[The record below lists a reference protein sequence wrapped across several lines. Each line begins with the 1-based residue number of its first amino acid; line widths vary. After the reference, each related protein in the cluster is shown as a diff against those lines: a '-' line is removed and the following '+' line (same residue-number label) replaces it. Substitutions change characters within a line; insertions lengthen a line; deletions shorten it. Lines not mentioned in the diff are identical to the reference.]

1 MKNFKKIAAVTMAA
15 TMLLGSSLTVA
26 AAGPTG
32 GDSGSGSFEGYV
44 EETSVFSAS
53 VPTNAANVF
62 NFFVDPNG
70 LLEETGYAR
79 LTGKSAADF
88 EGDATLFFTRTPSD
102 TVKEFGKDSEKV
114 TAKNMSSY
122 DVKIEVSAFITG
134 IDGITMA
141 DSDTIGSDVQD
152 PTLYL
157 AIVSGS
163 DKVAVKADEGGLL
176 RGDIVGTPEN
186 FSIQYNTEKGK
197 YEYTQKAADQLTDW
211 ATYDFYLTGA
221 CGGKWTDAQA
231 EATPTVELTWKI
243 TDPNANEAP
252 SIAKTIFNI
261 SAGTAVQIP
270 VDLGAGEKKATGI
283 SKLQFVKNG
292 ATNDVDASNYTL
304 ANGVL
309 TIKATV
315 IDGLMSASAASR
327 DYTITFNDT
336 AKTQVS
342 FTLRKAAAPSI
353 ATTTYTISAGTA
365 LQIPVDLGAGNLAAT
380 GISKLQFE
388 KNGTMNDVDAANYTL
403 ADGVLTIKAT
413 VIDGLMSA
421 SATSRDYI
429 ITFDDAAQ
437 TTVTVTLQK

>member
-15 TMLLGSSLTVA
+15 TMLLGSSLTVL

-176 RGDIVGTPEN
+176 RGDIVGTPGN
-186 FSIQYNTEKGK
+186 FEIQYNTEKGK
-197 YEYTQKAADQLTDW
+197 YEYAQKAADQLTDW

-221 CGGKWTDAQA
+221 CGGTWTDAQA
-231 EATPTVELTWKI
+231 EATPEVTLTWKI

-252 SIAKTIFNI
+252 SIAG
-261 SAGTAVQIP
+261 SVYAMAAGTDVKIP

-283 SKLQFVKNG
+283 KRITYVKNG
-292 ATNDVDASNYTL
+292 ETRELEATNYTF

-309 TIKATV
+309 TLKAAYIDTLTVDSREYSISFNDAAKTKAT
-315 IDGLMSASAASR
+315 
-327 DYTITFNDT
+327 
-336 AKTQVS
+336 

-353 ATTTYTISAGTA
+353 ATTTYTMTAGTDVVVN
-365 LQIPVDLGAGNLAAT
+365 VDLGVGNLAAT
-380 GISKLQFE
+380 GISKITYE
-388 KNGTMNDVDAANYTL
+388 KSGTIRDLEATNYTF
-403 ADGVLTIKAT
+403 ADGVLTFKASYIDTLT
-413 VIDGLMSA
+413 VD
-421 SATSRDYI
+421 SRDYTI
-429 ITFDDAAQ
+429 IFDDAAQ
-437 TTVTVTLQK
+437 TTATITLQK